1 MNAREFSIYKE
12 EVKNLLNKH
21 NLLKDSYFYKKP
33 LSKKYVKYKKKDD
46 FILFYNNS
54 IQNFDYH
61 FLLFDN
67 SFIQL
72 EFDDKKPYVRYL
84 YCPFPYDFLTFEE
97 FLTELEND
105 NVIYEEPEFIYDQLL
120 EKASLK
126 EPCFLI
132 RYDYEELYNS
142 GIHSV
147 SHIHIGCKHQIRIT
161 TSTMIT
167 PLCFIMFILKQIY
180 IDKWPMFLR
189 DNDFVTL
196 YKRNKRNCDN
206 IQDNFF
212 NELDKSELYLL

>member
-1 MNAREFSIYKE
+1 MNFREFSISRE

-21 NLLKDSYFYKKP
+21 KLLKDSYFYKKP
-33 LSKKYVKYKKKDD
+33 LSKKYIKYKKKDD
-46 FILFYNNS
+46 FLLFYNSS
-54 IQNFDYH
+54 IENFDYH

-72 EFDDKKPYVRYL
+72 EFDEEKSFIRYL
-84 YCPFPYDFLTFEE
+84 YCPFPFDFLTYEE
-97 FLTELEND
+97 FLIELEN
-105 NVIYEEPEFIYDQLL
+105 NNIFYEEPEFIYEQLL

-142 GIHSV
+142 GTHSV
-147 SHIHIGCKHQIRIT
+147 SHFHIGCANQIKLT
-161 TSTMIT
+161 TSTMIA

-180 IDKWPMFLR
+180 CDKWPLLLR
-189 DNDFVTL
+189 DRDFVNL

-206 IQDNFF
+206 IKDCFF
-212 NELDKSELYLL
+212 DILDKSELYLQ